1 MQDLIEKLEN
11 RVKKWQLIAGGLGL
25 VVVGLLMLAAWQ
37 SIKLLEVKEELTEAR
52 AELSKLKAT
61 TKPSTGSD
69 HRLPLEKAMS
79 VALQEAFWKIAPK
92 DTLVTGHA
100 WDSPITFTVVSQPLG
115 VGTTTI
121 NEGILVTFPDEVR
134 RNFRDT
140 FAASG
145 TPGPEKILYVICQ
158 RNFSVC
164 PDEK

>member
-1 MQDLIEKLEN
+1 MRLSSKGKFIAVGLGMAVLLLGAIIAIAILGIQLHEEKEKL
-11 RVKKWQLIAGGLGL
+11 V
-25 VVVGLLMLAAWQ
+25 
-37 SIKLLEVKEELTEAR
+37 EAR

-61 TKPSTGSD
+61 TKPSTSSD
-69 HRLPLEKAMS
+69 HRLPLETAMS
-79 VALQEAFWKIAPK
+79 AALQEAFWKIAPK

-134 RNFRDT
+134 RNFRYT
-140 FAASG
+140 FADPG
-145 TPGPEKILYVICQ
+145 TSGPEKILYVICQ